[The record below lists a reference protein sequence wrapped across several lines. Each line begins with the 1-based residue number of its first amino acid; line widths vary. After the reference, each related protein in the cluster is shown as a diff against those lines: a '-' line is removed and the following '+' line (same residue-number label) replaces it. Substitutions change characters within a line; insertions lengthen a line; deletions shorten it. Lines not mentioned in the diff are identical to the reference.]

1 MKITCVSALRQLLLD
16 LNCSSALDQFR
27 KDGGTGQCLSDVMLW
42 LLPCP
47 IYHLLADRCSWLFS
61 DTNMY
66 IITPPLSK
74 HLKLVIKTLCVLEVI
89 WFLSTCNL
97 WCNLPSLYTGSFVSE
112 FWFLEKT
119 ILLLL
124 SYCVD
129 RSLFGGGG
137 GDLRKEI
144 AFSSAEE
151 LFVLVYD
158 ILLSLHRSP
167 RRRTASR
174 SRSRYVTLQAV
185 LMLVTRRSPQILSPH
200 SWPSKESFIGFV

>member
-47 IYHLLADRCSWLFS
+47 IYHLLADRCSWLLFS

-137 GDLRKEI
+137 WSKKRNSVQLSRRAICACLWHSTFPAQVTTQKDHEPQSKQVRHP
-144 AFSSAEE
+144 SSCPDA
-151 LFVLVYD
+151 
-158 ILLSLHRSP
+158 RN
-167 RRRTASR
+167 
-174 SRSRYVTLQAV
+174 QAV
-185 LMLVTRRSPQILSPH
+185 TTNIKPTFMTL
-200 SWPSKESFIGFV
+200 